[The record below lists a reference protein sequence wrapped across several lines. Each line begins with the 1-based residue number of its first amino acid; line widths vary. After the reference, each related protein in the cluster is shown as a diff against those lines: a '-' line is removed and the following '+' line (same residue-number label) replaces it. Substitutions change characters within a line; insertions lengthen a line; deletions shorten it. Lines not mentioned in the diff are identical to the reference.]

1 MSYGP
6 PQGGYPQGHGVP
18 SQPPFQQGAFMP
30 PHGPPQQQFGAPPG
44 PPPSRQQQQPW
55 SAPGGPPPQQYA
67 QQPNPPASLPS
78 LGYNPGQ
85 QAQGDASRDADALR
99 SAMKGFGTNE
109 SVLIQILSKPDPLQ
123 MNLLKST
130 YNQRHR
136 RDLEKDIWD
145 ETSKYFREGLM
156 ALVRGPLLQDVCN
169 VHDAIAG
176 LGTKESLL
184 NDVLLGRANADL
196 RAIKQVYQQKYRK
209 SLENDVN
216 GDLSLKTKTLFTMV
230 MSASRTEENVPLNQH
245 EIMRDVDDLY
255 NAMEGRSMGADQ
267 VTVCRVISSRSNA
280 QLRAIAHEFQQRYH
294 RPLQDVLK
302 KKFDGHMED
311 ALLLMVDRAS
321 DPAMTDAVQLE
332 NSMKGAGTKDQLM
345 VNRIVKAHWD
355 RAHLDQ
361 VKRAYQHRYKK
372 DLISRVKGEIHTNRD
387 YENLMVAILT

>member
-1 MSYGP
+1 
-6 PQGGYPQGHGVP
+6 
-18 SQPPFQQGAFMP
+18 MP